1 VHTRG
6 WFGPH
11 RRAVI
16 AVTLVSVV
24 VPVYFSSATLRPLLS
39 RLREIAASLPM
50 LAFEYVM
57 VDDGSADGLASFSI
71 LQDEAAADARVRAL
85 RLSRNFGSNAAILA
99 GLSYARGDCCVVIAA
114 DLQDPPELIPELIE
128 HWQAGNDIVLAA
140 RESRD
145 DPFVS
150 RMFAAVFNRL
160 FRKLV
165 FPDFPQDG
173 FDFMLVSQRVVRQ
186 IVAMNE
192 RNSYIF
198 GQVMWVGYQRQVVYY
213 NRAARE
219 EGKSTWT
226 IAKKVKY
233 FIDAFTAFSYLPVR
247 AATLLGVVLG
257 LGGFLWALVVVV
269 ARLFGWIPESGFAA
283 VMVALLVLSG
293 TQLVVS
299 GLIGEYLW
307 RVLEESRNRPTF
319 LVAQTVNT
327 ELIADG
333 IGLPKAARL
342 GTELDIADDAVHA
355 SATGRVG

>member
-1 VHTRG
+1 
-6 WFGPH
+6 
-11 RRAVI
+11 
-16 AVTLVSVV
+16 VTLVSVV
-24 VPVYFSSATLRPLLS
+24 VPVYFSSATLRPLLT
-39 RLREIAASLPM
+39 RLRGIAAGLPA
-50 LAFEYVM
+50 LDFEYVM
-57 VDDGSADGLASFSI
+57 VDDGSTDASFAI
-71 LQDEAAADARVRAL
+71 LQEEAAADPRVRAL

-99 GLSYARGDCCVVIAA
+99 GLNYAQGDCCVAIAA
-114 DLQDPPELIPELIE
+114 DLQDPPELIPELIAQ
-128 HWQAGNDIVLAA
+128 WQAGNDIVLAA
-140 RESRD
+140 RQSRD

-150 RMFAAVFNRL
+150 RVFADAFNRL
-160 FRKLV
+160 FRTFV
-165 FPDFPQDG
+165 FRDFPKDG
-173 FDFMLVSQRVVRQ
+173 FDFMLASRRVVRQ

-198 GQVMWVGYQRQVVYY
+198 GQIMWVGYQRAVVYY
-213 NRAARE
+213 DRAARE

-247 AATLLGVVLG
+247 AATLLGVLLA
-257 LGGFLWALVVVV
+257 LGGFAWAFVVVL

-319 LVAQTVNT
+319 LVAQTANI
-327 ELIADG
+327 EL
-333 IGLPKAARL
+333 
-342 GTELDIADDAVHA
+342 ADDGVGPRSQAVAPHA
-355 SATGRVG
+355 VQAPGSGAASTVEPAPRQISAPASGPR

>member
-1 VHTRG
+1 
-6 WFGPH
+6 
-11 RRAVI
+11 
-16 AVTLVSVV
+16 
-24 VPVYFSSATLRPLLS
+24 
-39 RLREIAASLPM
+39 
-50 LAFEYVM
+50 
-57 VDDGSADGLASFSI
+57 
-71 LQDEAAADARVRAL
+71 
-85 RLSRNFGSNAAILA
+85 
-99 GLSYARGDCCVVIAA
+99 VVIAA

-140 RESRD
+140 RQSRD

-150 RMFAAVFNRL
+150 RLFAATFNRL

-165 FPDFPQDG
+165 FPDFPRDG
-173 FDFMLVSQRVVRQ
+173 FDFLLASRRVVRQ
-186 IVAMNE
+186 LVAMNE

-198 GQVMWVGYQRQVVYY
+198 GQIMWVGYKRHVVYY
-213 NRAARE
+213 NRSARE

-226 IAKKVKY
+226 VAKKVKY
-233 FIDAFTAFSYLPVR
+233 LIDAFTAFSYLPVR
-247 AATLLGVVLG
+247 AATLLGVLLG
-257 LGGFLWALVVVV
+257 LCGFLWAFIVIL
-269 ARLFGWIPESGFAA
+269 ARLFGWIPEAGFAA

-319 LVAQTVNT
+319 LVAETANT
-327 ELIADG
+327 EMIADG

-342 GTELDIADDAVHA
+342 DTEPESPESEDAVPA

>member
-1 VHTRG
+1 VS
-6 WFGPH
+6 
-11 RRAVI
+11 
-16 AVTLVSVV
+16 LVSVV
-24 VPVYFSSATLRPLLS
+24 VPVYFSSVTLRPLLD
-39 RLREIAASLPM
+39 RLRTVAAGLPA
-50 LAFEYVM
+50 LDFEFVM
-57 VDDGSADGLASFSI
+57 VDDGSTDQSFAI
-71 LQDEAAADARVRAL
+71 LQEEAAGDPRVRAL

-99 GLSYARGDCCVVIAA
+99 GLSYTRGDCCVVITA
-114 DLQDPPELIPELIE
+114 DLQDPPEKIPELIQ

-140 RESRD
+140 RRSRD

-150 RMFAAVFNRL
+150 RLFALAFNRL

-165 FPDFPQDG
+165 FPDFPPDG
-173 FDFMLVSQRVVRQ
+173 FDFLLASRRVVRQ
-186 IVAMNE
+186 LVAMNE

-198 GQVMWVGYQRQVVYY
+198 GQIMWVGYKRHVVYY
-213 NRAARE
+213 DRAARE

-247 AATLLGVVLG
+247 AATLLGMVLG
-257 LGGFLWALVVVV
+257 LFGFLWAMVVVV
-269 ARLFGWIPESGFAA
+269 ARLFGWIPEAGFAA

-319 LVAQTVNT
+319 LVAQTVNV
-327 ELIADG
+327 ELIG
-333 IGLPKAARL
+333 EGVGMPPAAR
-342 GTELDIADDAVHA
+342 TEAEEAVPA
-355 SATGRVG
+355 SMTGRVG

>member
-1 VHTRG
+1 
-6 WFGPH
+6 
-11 RRAVI
+11 
-16 AVTLVSVV
+16 LVSVV
-24 VPVYFSSATLRPLLS
+24 VPVYYSSATLRPLLN
-39 RLREIAASLPM
+39 RLRAIAADLPQYS
-50 LAFEYVM
+50 FEYVM
-57 VDDGSADGLASFSI
+57 VDDGSNDGRASFSI
-71 LQDEAAADARVRAL
+71 LQDEAAADPRVRAL

-99 GLSYARGDCCVVIAA
+99 GLSYARGDCTVVITA

-140 RESRD
+140 RQARE

-150 RMFAAVFNRL
+150 RLFAVAFNRL

-165 FPDFPQDG
+165 FPDFPADG
-173 FDFMLVSQRVVRQ
+173 FDFMLISQRVVRQ

-198 GQVMWVGYQRQVVYY
+198 GQIMWVGYQRHVVYY
-213 NRAARE
+213 NRAARD

-226 IAKKVKY
+226 VAKKVKY
-233 FIDAFTAFSYLPVR
+233 FIDAFTAFSYFPVR
-247 AATLLGVVLG
+247 AATLLGFLLG
-257 LGGFLWALVVVV
+257 FCGFVWALVVVV
-269 ARLFGWIPESGFAA
+269 ARLFGWIPEAGFAA

-319 LVAQTVNT
+319 LVAETANT

-342 GTELDIADDAVHA
+342 DTELDAEEAVQV
-355 SATGRVG
+355 SATGGVG